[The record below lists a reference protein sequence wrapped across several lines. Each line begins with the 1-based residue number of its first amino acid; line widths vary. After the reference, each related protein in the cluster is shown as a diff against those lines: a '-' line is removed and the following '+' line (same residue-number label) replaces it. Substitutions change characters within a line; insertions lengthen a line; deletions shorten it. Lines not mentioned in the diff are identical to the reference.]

1 MDEGVT
7 IFGIDPETV
16 LQALQKHCPDR
27 QIEIV
32 NEYKSSSKSE
42 ICILRNSESAKDNE
56 IERIGK
62 LLAARET
69 QMKEME
75 VNTKIAVQSIQT
87 FHQQQQALYEE
98 FKTLR
103 EKYDEQKDTLHT
115 TLWTHC
121 IAKNPDLRYIP
132 KEEGPNFTDT
142 EHQVGDYSVGEAL
155 GEGQFAT
162 VYSCSL
168 KQKPDK
174 EYAIKVLKKERISNF
189 KSLRRVSN
197 EIETLKK
204 LNSDYMIK
212 IIDCIH
218 TSKHLYIVTEMGG
231 QDMFEFFEEHPDG
244 VPESWAQDII
254 CGILKAVNH
263 CHKNFICHRDLKPEN
278 ILLQFDAENRKCIDI
293 KLCDFGLSTKFDA
306 GMRLT
311 DFCGS
316 PGFFAPEMISAGVY
330 DGEKVDVWS
339 VGCVLLELLLGHE
352 TFCDVWMSA
361 YELEVMR
368 DKASF
373 MEHVYGSVNHLPNVL
388 MFSPELC
395 DFVLSVLTVDS
406 NLRPTSAEACQ
417 HKWVKSAI
425 VEHDNGSEEHH
436 DHHTP
441 MTYAD
446 RSSSTASQRERQR
459 ISAREREVQPRI
471 QETPS
476 VVTARKIMEKGN
488 RLARL
493 ASCQY
498 EETQSEGDFDG
509 DSDI

>member
-1 MDEGVT
+1 MADGVT
-7 IFGIDPETV
+7 IFGIDAQTI

-27 QIEIV
+27 NIDIV
-32 NEYKSSSKSE
+32 SDYKTP
-42 ICILRNSESAKDNE
+42 RNSEDVYILRDSDSAKDVE
-56 IERIGK
+56 IGRLSK
-62 LLAARET
+62 LVAARDT

-98 FKTLR
+98 FKALR
-103 EKYDEQKDTLHT
+103 EKYDDQKDTLHS

-121 IAKNPDLRYIP
+121 IAHNPDLRYIP
-132 KEEGPNFTDT
+132 KEQGPNFTDT
-142 EHQVGDYSVGEAL
+142 ETQVGDYSVGDAL

-162 VYSCSL
+162 VYTCMS
-168 KQKPDK
+168 KHVPNKVF
-174 EYAIKVLKKERISNF
+174 AIKVLKKDRITNF

-212 IIDCIH
+212 IVDCMH
-218 TSKHLYIVTEMGG
+218 TAKHLYIVTEMGG
-231 QDMFEFFEEHPDG
+231 QDMFEFFDEHPDG
-244 VPESWAQDII
+244 VDESWAQDII
-254 CGILKAVNH
+254 CGILEAIYH

-278 ILLQFDAENRKCIDI
+278 ILLQFDAEKQKCIDI
-293 KLCDFGLSTKFDA
+293 KLCDFGLSTKFEK

-316 PGFFAPEMISAGVY
+316 PGFFAPEMITAGVY

-361 YELEVMR
+361 YEIEIMR
-368 DKASF
+368 DKEVF
-373 MEHVYGSVNHLPNVL
+373 LEHVVGSVGHLPQVL
-388 MFSPELC
+388 TFSPELC
-395 DFVLSVLTVDS
+395 DFVRQVLTIDGKE
-406 NLRPTSAEACQ
+406 RPTSAELCQ
-417 HKWVKSAI
+417 HEWVKNKFSKHL
-425 VEHDNGSEEHH
+425 VTGH
-436 DHHTP
+436 DHPHNTP
-441 MTYAD
+441 MTHHD
-446 RSSSTASQRERQR
+446 RSNSSASQRMRLA
-459 ISAREREVQPRI
+459 ARERECQVEEAKRI
-471 QETPS
+471 RETPS

-493 ASCQY
+493 ASSQY
-498 EETQSEGDFDG
+498 EETQSDG
-509 DSDI
+509 DSEAI